1 MGWDVVQIGL
11 KHDLP
16 VEDPIATAELV
27 AKRMNRNIKLVY
39 GNKYVFDK
47 INNTLSKVEK
57 FELIEIAKFTVDS
70 SKDYFE
76 MTVSNYQANQILKEI
91 EGLRKTLLADDLAK
105 RLHDDIH
112 NQFELYEIETE
123 EIDIRIFRENV
134 DLDVFEFG
142 KWHFFEHAFYS
153 PTLDLERLLNYRMK
167 IYERARMFGCKEV
180 IICSDQGPTMEIYD
194 HMDYPAEQL
203 KQYTFSNR
211 YYEESNWLEPEDE
224 GFWKSHA
231 RKIKFSS
238 VFNNELQF
246 KEEEFVEIVYDD
258 FKDLI
263 LRDYMPLRRNKDR

>member
-27 AKRMNRNIKLVY
+27 AKRMNRNIRLVY
-39 GNKYVFDK
+39 RNKYVFDK
-47 INNTLSKVEK
+47 INSTLSEVEE

-70 SKDYFE
+70 SKDCLE

-91 EGLRKTLLADDLAK
+91 AGIRKASLTDDLAK

-112 NQFELYEIETE
+112 NQFELYEIEDE
-123 EIDIRIFRENV
+123 EIDIRIFHENI
-134 DLDVFEFG
+134 DLDVDEFG
-142 KWHFFEHAFYS
+142 KWHFFERAFS
-153 PTLDLERLLNYRMK
+153 PSSPDLERLLNYRMR
-167 IYERARMFGCKEV
+167 IYERAMVFGCKEV

-203 KQYTFSNR
+203 KQYTFSNQ
-211 YYEESNWLEPEDE
+211 YYEDSNWLESEDE
-224 GFWKSHA
+224 GFWKNHA
-231 RKIKFSS
+231 RKITFSS

-258 FKDLI
+258 FKDLV
-263 LRDYMPLRRNKDR
+263 